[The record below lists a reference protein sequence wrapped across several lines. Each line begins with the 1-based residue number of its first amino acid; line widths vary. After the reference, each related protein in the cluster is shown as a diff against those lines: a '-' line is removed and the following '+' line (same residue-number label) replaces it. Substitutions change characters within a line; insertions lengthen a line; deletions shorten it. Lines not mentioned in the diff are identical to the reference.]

1 VGRDYYLPKIPLGV
15 IAENIPKFVRY
26 AVGQPM
32 GALSSWAMLALTHHF
47 IVGWAAYRQGFSFG
61 SFTDY
66 AVLGDDI
73 VIANGKVAAEYLRL
87 MKEIGVSIG
96 VHKSL
101 VSRKGVLEFAKRFI
115 VQGVDCSPVPF
126 KEMVAALSAFEQ
138 STEFIRKYALGSASI
153 ASFVG

>member
-1 VGRDYYLPKIPLGV
+1 MDV
-15 IAENIPKFVRY
+15 
-26 AVGQPM
+26 
-32 GALSSWAMLALTHHF
+32 
-47 IVGWAAYRQGFSFG
+47 
-61 SFTDY
+61 
-66 AVLGDDI
+66 
-73 VIANGKVAAEYLRL
+73 
-87 MKEIGVSIG
+87 IGVSIG

-153 ASFVG
+153 AAFVGWGYKVRGRLSADFNMLPRRLATIGK